1 MASPDPR
8 PARAAVVE
16 PNYFSNWG
24 DLWYP
29 RLANTMLLE
38 TASRIRRLTPTM
50 VTLGSF
56 ALYVVASGLIVA
68 GGWWSVAAAVLLPVS
83 YVLDCLDGQL
93 ARYTAQT
100 SAIGDYL
107 DKTLDV
113 LKVGVINLAM
123 AIAAYRLTGEVYYF
137 VLGFG
142 SCFGFQFRYYI
153 KLETMFGAMQRDAE
167 YLAKSSTRRREL
179 YATLD
184 VERAARKS
192 LRQRLAWLWF
202 RHRTVFALD
211 ESEHITFGALA
222 ALLHR
227 PDLWC
232 WLFGIG
238 QLVIALVRFV
248 GRGSQLV
255 NRPESLTYP
264 LRK

>member
-1 MASPDPR
+1 MAAPDSR
-8 PARAAVVE
+8 PAREAVVE

-29 RLANTMLLE
+29 WVANTLLLE
-38 TASRIRRLTPTM
+38 PASRIRRLTPTM
-50 VTLGSF
+50 VTVGSF
-56 ALYVVASGLIVA
+56 ALYILAAGLIVA
-68 GGWWSVAAAVLLPVS
+68 GGWWSVAAAILLPLS

-93 ARYTAQT
+93 ARYTLRT

-123 AIAAYRLTGEVYYF
+123 AVAAYRLTGEAYYF
-137 VLGFG
+137 VLGFA
-142 SCFGFQFRYYI
+142 SCFGFLFRYYI

-167 YLAKSSTRRREL
+167 YLAKSSARRSEL

-184 VERAARKS
+184 TERAAPKTV
-192 LRQRLAWLWF
+192 RQRLGWLWF
-202 RHRTVFALD
+202 RHRAVFALD
-211 ESEHITFGALA
+211 EAEHITFGALA

-238 QLVIALVRFV
+238 QIVIALVRFV
-248 GRGSQLV
+248 GRGSQLAS
-255 NRPESLTYP
+255 RPESLTYP